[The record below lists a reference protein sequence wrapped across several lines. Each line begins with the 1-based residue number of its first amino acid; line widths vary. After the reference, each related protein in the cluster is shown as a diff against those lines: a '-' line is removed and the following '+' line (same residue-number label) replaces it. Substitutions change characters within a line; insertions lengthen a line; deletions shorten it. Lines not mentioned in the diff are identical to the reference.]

1 MIGIL
6 SVSRL
11 FLFIAHRYILCGKAA
26 ITKLIVIKNTIGQ
39 FMSLPTALFKSL
51 SRIKKDLKEDID
63 AVFNRDPA
71 ARNSLEVI
79 LTYPGIHALV
89 LHRGAHYLWQNEQ
102 KLAARVISYGSRI
115 ITGIEIHPAAK
126 IGRRFFIDHGM
137 GIVIGETAEIGN
149 DVTLY
154 HGVTLGGVS
163 WNNGKRHP
171 TLEDGV
177 IVGAGAKVLGPF
189 TVGKGAKIGSNAVVV
204 KAVPA
209 GATMVGSAARM
220 ISDHHDEK
228 GNPIVKK
235 VDDANQQEK
244 VAQAASTDNGIDKK
258 AVDEKATNRSVRETA
273 FQAYGIDP
281 TSQDPVAEAFA
292 KMLEHIQ
299 QSENRLDQLQ
309 AAMCKIDPDFCK
321 KEYDKLCLE
330 DIDVIGRADIDEIG
344 AEQK

>member
-1 MIGIL
+1 
-6 SVSRL
+6 
-11 FLFIAHRYILCGKAA
+11 
-26 ITKLIVIKNTIGQ
+26 
-39 FMSLPTALFKSL
+39 MSLPSKLFRSL
-51 SRIKKDLKEDID
+51 VSIKKDLKEDID

-79 LTYPGIHALV
+79 LTYPGIHALI
-89 LHRGAHYLWQNEQ
+89 LHRGAHCLWNREQ

-126 IGRRFFIDHGM
+126 IGKRFFIDHGV
-137 GIVIGETAEIGN
+137 GVVIGETAEIGN

-177 IVGAGAKVLGPF
+177 TVGAGAKVLGPF
-189 TVGKGAKIGSNAVVV
+189 TVGKNAKIGSNAVVV
-204 KAVPA
+204 KPVPA

-228 GNPIVKK
+228 GNPIATK
-235 VDDANQQEK
+235 VQDAKQQEK
-244 VAQAASTDNGIDKK
+244 VAQAGESIKDQAADTTSTAKR
-258 AVDEKATNRSVRETA
+258 TNTFR
-273 FQAYGIDP
+273 AYGIDP
-281 TSQDPVAEAFA
+281 YSQDPVAEAFA

-309 AAMCKIDPDFCK
+309 SAMCDIDPNFCK
-321 KEYDKLCLE
+321 KKYDKLCLE
-330 DIDVIGRADIDEIG
+330 DLDVIGRADID
-344 AEQK
+344 AADNEQK

>member
-1 MIGIL
+1 
-6 SVSRL
+6 
-11 FLFIAHRYILCGKAA
+11 
-26 ITKLIVIKNTIGQ
+26 
-39 FMSLPTALFKSL
+39 MSLPTALFKSL

-89 LHRGAHYLWQNEQ
+89 LHRGAHYLWNHEQ

-235 VDDANQQEK
+235 VDDAKQQEK

-258 AVDEKATNRSVRETA
+258 AVDEKATNRSARETA

-281 TSQDPVAEAFA
+281 SSQDPVAEAFA

-309 AAMCKIDPDFCK
+309 AAMCKIDPNFCK

-330 DIDVIGRADIDEIG
+330 DIDVIGKSDTDEIG
-344 AEQK
+344 AGQK

>member
-1 MIGIL
+1 
-6 SVSRL
+6 
-11 FLFIAHRYILCGKAA
+11 
-26 ITKLIVIKNTIGQ
+26 
-39 FMSLPTALFKSL
+39 MSLPTALFKSL

-79 LTYPGIHALV
+79 LTYPGIHALI
-89 LHRGAHYLWQNEQ
+89 LHRGAHCLWQNDQ

-204 KAVPA
+204 KEVPA
-209 GATMVGSAARM
+209 GATMVGSAARL
-220 ISDHHDEK
+220 IHDK
-228 GNPIVKK
+228 TK
-235 VDDANQQEK
+235 AQQMGLDSL
-244 VAQAASTDNGIDKK
+244 ADNGV
-258 AVDEKATNRSVRETA
+258 APPQEALGSDEIRAGSPQKPVQDQDDCNKHHLE
-273 FQAYGIDP
+273 QAGVFHQYGIDP
-281 TSQDPVAEAFA
+281 NTQDPVAMTFI
-292 KMLEHIQ
+292 KMLAHIR
-299 QSENRLDQLQ
+299 QSEARLDELQ
-309 AAMCKIDPDFCK
+309 NAMCKLDPTFCK
-321 KEYDKLCLE
+321 KRYEKLKVNDL
-330 DIDVIGRADIDEIG
+330 DAVDPQFFTHPSQSINGG
-344 AEQK
+344 

>member
-1 MIGIL
+1 
-6 SVSRL
+6 
-11 FLFIAHRYILCGKAA
+11 
-26 ITKLIVIKNTIGQ
+26 
-39 FMSLPTALFKSL
+39 MSLPSKLFKSL
-51 SRIKKDLKEDID
+51 VRAKKDLKEDID

-79 LTYPGIHALV
+79 LTYPGIHALI
-89 LHRGAHYLWQNEQ
+89 LHRGAHCLWNNEQ
-102 KLAARVISYGSRI
+102 KLAARVISYGSRV

-126 IGRRFFIDHGM
+126 IGRRFFIDHGV
-137 GIVIGETAEIGN
+137 GVVIGETAEIGN

-177 IVGAGAKVLGPF
+177 TVGAGAKVLGPF
-189 TVGKGAKIGSNAVVV
+189 TVGKNAKIGSNAVVV
-204 KAVPA
+204 KPVPA

-228 GNPIVKK
+228 GNPITTK
-235 VDDANQQEK
+235 VQDAKQQERA
-244 VAQAASTDNGIDKK
+244 AQVGTKDKNQAKNPTSST
-258 AVDEKATNRSVRETA
+258 ARTTA

-281 TSQDPVAEAFA
+281 SSQDPVAEAFA

-299 QSENRLDQLQ
+299 QSESRLDQLQ
-309 AAMCKIDPDFCK
+309 AAMCQIDPEFCK

-330 DIDVIGRADIDEIG
+330 DLDVIGRDDVEQAD
-344 AEQK
+344 ATLK

>member
-1 MIGIL
+1 
-6 SVSRL
+6 
-11 FLFIAHRYILCGKAA
+11 
-26 ITKLIVIKNTIGQ
+26 
-39 FMSLPTALFKSL
+39 MSLPTALFKSFT
-51 SRIKKDLKEDID
+51 RIRKDLKEDID
-63 AVFNRDPA
+63 AVFTRDPA
-71 ARNSLEVI
+71 ARNSMEVL
-79 LTYPGIHALV
+79 LTYPGIHALI
-89 LHRGAHYLWQNEQ
+89 LHRGAHCLWQNNQ
-102 KLAARVISYGSRI
+102 KFAARTISYGSRI

-126 IGRRFFIDHGM
+126 IGRRFFIDHGV
-137 GIVIGETAEIGN
+137 GVVIGETAEIGN

-228 GNPIVKK
+228 GNPLIS
-235 VDDANQQEK
+235 
-244 VAQAASTDNGIDKK
+244 STDNSAAKKEDKLSDK
-258 AVDEKATNRSVRETA
+258 QTEAKTKRPTIRETA

-281 TSQDPVAEAFA
+281 YSQDPVAEAFA
-292 KMLEHIQ
+292 KMFEHIQ

-309 AAMCKIDPDFCK
+309 EAMCKIDPTFCK

-330 DIDVIGRADIDEIG
+330 DIDVIGRNDLNDSDLQGLETNVDHPDN
-344 AEQK
+344 ELK

>member
-1 MIGIL
+1 
-6 SVSRL
+6 
-11 FLFIAHRYILCGKAA
+11 
-26 ITKLIVIKNTIGQ
+26 
-39 FMSLPTALFKSL
+39 MSLPTTLFKSL
-51 SRIKKDLKEDID
+51 ANIKKDLKEDIE

-79 LTYPGIHALV
+79 LTYPGIHALI
-89 LHRGAHYLWQNEQ
+89 LHRGAHCLWQNEQ

-115 ITGIEIHPAAK
+115 VTGIEIHPAAK
-126 IGRRFFIDHGM
+126 IGKRFFIDHGV
-137 GIVIGETAEIGN
+137 GVVIGETAEIGN

-228 GNPIVKK
+228 GNPITAK
-235 VDDANQQEK
+235 VDDAKQQEK
-244 VAQAASTDNGIDKK
+244 AAQAGTTAHHQAKSAASST
-258 AVDEKATNRSVRETA
+258 ARATA

-281 TSQDPVAEAFA
+281 SSQDPVAEAFA

-321 KEYDKLCLE
+321 KQYDKLCLE
-330 DIDVIGRADIDEIG
+330 DLDVIGKSDMDDIG
-344 AEQK
+344 TEQE

>member
-1 MIGIL
+1 
-6 SVSRL
+6 
-11 FLFIAHRYILCGKAA
+11 
-26 ITKLIVIKNTIGQ
+26 
-39 FMSLPTALFKSL
+39 MSLPTALFKSL
-51 SRIKKDLKEDID
+51 ASIKQDLKEDID

-79 LTYPGIHALV
+79 LTYPGIHALI
-89 LHRGAHYLWQNEQ
+89 LHRGAHCLWQKEQ

-126 IGRRFFIDHGM
+126 IGKRFFIDHGV
-137 GIVIGETAEIGN
+137 GVVIGETAEIGN

-189 TVGKGAKIGSNAVVV
+189 TVGKNAKIGSNAVVV

-220 ISDHHDEK
+220 ISEHHDEK
-228 GNPIVKK
+228 GNPITTK
-235 VDDANQQEK
+235 VDDAKQQEK
-244 VAQAASTDNGIDKK
+244 AAQAAQPKTTTQST
-258 AVDEKATNRSVRETA
+258 ARATA

-281 TSQDPVAEAFA
+281 SSQDPVAEAFA
-292 KMLEHIQ
+292 KMLDHIQ
-299 QSENRLDQLQ
+299 QSEKRLDQLQ
-309 AAMCKIDPDFCK
+309 EAMCKIDPNFCQ

-330 DIDVIGRADIDEIG
+330 DLDVIDREDMDEAG
-344 AEQK
+344 AKQQ

>member
-1 MIGIL
+1 
-6 SVSRL
+6 
-11 FLFIAHRYILCGKAA
+11 
-26 ITKLIVIKNTIGQ
+26 
-39 FMSLPTALFKSL
+39 MSLPTALFKSL

-89 LHRGAHYLWQNEQ
+89 LHRGAHYLWNHEQ

-235 VDDANQQEK
+235 VDDAKQQEK

-258 AVDEKATNRSVRETA
+258 SIDEKATNRSARETA

-281 TSQDPVAEAFA
+281 SSQDPVAEAFA

-309 AAMCKIDPDFCK
+309 AAMCKIDPNFCK

>member
-1 MIGIL
+1 
-6 SVSRL
+6 
-11 FLFIAHRYILCGKAA
+11 
-26 ITKLIVIKNTIGQ
+26 
-39 FMSLPTALFKSL
+39 MSLPTALFKSL
-51 SRIKKDLKEDID
+51 SRIKKDLTEDID

-235 VDDANQQEK
+235 VDDAKQQEK

>member
-1 MIGIL
+1 
-6 SVSRL
+6 
-11 FLFIAHRYILCGKAA
+11 
-26 ITKLIVIKNTIGQ
+26 
-39 FMSLPTALFKSL
+39 MSLPSKLFRSL
-51 SRIKKDLKEDID
+51 VSIKKDLKEDID

-79 LTYPGIHALV
+79 LTYPGIHALI
-89 LHRGAHYLWQNEQ
+89 LHRGAHCLWNHEQ

-126 IGRRFFIDHGM
+126 IGKRFFIDHGV
-137 GIVIGETAEIGN
+137 GVVIGETAEIGN

-177 IVGAGAKVLGPF
+177 TVGAGAKVLGPF
-189 TVGKGAKIGSNAVVV
+189 TVGKNAKIGSNAVVV
-204 KAVPA
+204 KPVPA

-228 GNPIVKK
+228 GNPIATK
-235 VDDANQQEK
+235 VQDAKQQEK
-244 VAQAASTDNGIDKK
+244 VAQAGESIKDQTTDTTSTAKR
-258 AVDEKATNRSVRETA
+258 TNTFR
-273 FQAYGIDP
+273 AYGIDP
-281 TSQDPVAEAFA
+281 YSQDPVAEAFA

-309 AAMCKIDPDFCK
+309 SAMCDIDPNFCK

-330 DIDVIGRADIDEIG
+330 DLDVIGRADIDDVDN
-344 AEQK
+344 EQK

>member
-1 MIGIL
+1 
-6 SVSRL
+6 
-11 FLFIAHRYILCGKAA
+11 
-26 ITKLIVIKNTIGQ
+26 
-39 FMSLPTALFKSL
+39 MSLPTSLFKSL
-51 SRIKKDLKEDID
+51 ARIKKDLQEDVE

-79 LTYPGIHALV
+79 LTYPGIHALI
-89 LHRGAHYLWQNEQ
+89 LHRGAHCLWQNEQ
-102 KLAARVISYGSRI
+102 KLAARAVSYGSRI

-126 IGRRFFIDHGM
+126 IGKRFFIDHGV
-137 GIVIGETAEIGN
+137 GVVIGETAEIGN

-204 KAVPA
+204 KPVPA

-228 GNPIVKK
+228 GNPITTK
-235 VDDANQQEK
+235 VQDAKQQEKAAQAGATANQQE
-244 VAQAASTDNGIDKK
+244 TDLTSNT
-258 AVDEKATNRSVRETA
+258 ARATA

-281 TSQDPVAEAFA
+281 SSQDPVAEAFA

-309 AAMCKIDPDFCK
+309 AAMCKIDPNFCK

-330 DIDVIGRADIDEIG
+330 DLDVIGRADMDAAG
-344 AEQK
+344 TKQK

>member
-1 MIGIL
+1 
-6 SVSRL
+6 
-11 FLFIAHRYILCGKAA
+11 
-26 ITKLIVIKNTIGQ
+26 
-39 FMSLPTALFKSL
+39 MSLPTALFKSL
-51 SRIKKDLKEDID
+51 TRIKRDLKEDID

-79 LTYPGIHALV
+79 LTYPGIHALI
-89 LHRGAHYLWQNEQ
+89 LHRGAHCLWQNEQ

-235 VDDANQQEK
+235 VDDAKQQEQ
-244 VAQAASTDNGIDKK
+244 VAQAATSTDNSS
-258 AVDEKATNRSVRETA
+258 DETATNYLARETT

-281 TSQDPVAEAFA
+281 SSQDPVAEAFA
-292 KMLEHIQ
+292 KMLEHIR

-321 KEYDKLCLE
+321 KEYYKLCLE
-330 DIDVIGRADIDEIG
+330 DLDVIGKNDMDEIG
-344 AEQK
+344 ADSE

>member
-1 MIGIL
+1 
-6 SVSRL
+6 
-11 FLFIAHRYILCGKAA
+11 
-26 ITKLIVIKNTIGQ
+26 
-39 FMSLPTALFKSL
+39 MSLTPSFFNSI
-51 SRIKKDLKEDID
+51 SNIKKDLKEDIN
-63 AVFNRDPA
+63 AVFTRDPA
-71 ARNSLEVI
+71 ARNSLEVV

-89 LHRGAHYLWQNEQ
+89 LHRSAHYLWNHEQ
-102 KLAARVISYGSRI
+102 KLAARVVSYGSRI

-126 IGRRFFIDHGM
+126 IGRRFFIDHGV
-137 GIVIGETAEIGN
+137 GVVIGETAEIGD

-189 TVGKGAKIGSNAVVV
+189 TVGKNAKIGSNAVVV

-220 ISDHHDEK
+220 ISEYHDEK
-228 GNPIVKK
+228 GNPITQNATASHSKK
-235 VDDANQQEK
+235 DSSK
-244 VAQAASTDNGIDKK
+244 KRTDSSN
-258 AVDEKATNRSVRETA
+258 VRATT

-281 TSQDPVAEAFA
+281 YSQDPVAEAFA

-309 AAMCKIDPDFCK
+309 QAMCKMDAEFCNK
-321 KEYDKLCLE
+321 DYEKLCLE
-330 DIDVIGRADIDEIG
+330 DLDVIGRDDMKKAD

>member
-1 MIGIL
+1 
-6 SVSRL
+6 
-11 FLFIAHRYILCGKAA
+11 
-26 ITKLIVIKNTIGQ
+26 
-39 FMSLPTALFKSL
+39 MSLPTTLFKSL
-51 SRIKKDLKEDID
+51 VNIKKDLKEDIE

-79 LTYPGIHALV
+79 LTYPGIHALI
-89 LHRGAHYLWQNEQ
+89 LHRGAHCLWQNEQ

-115 ITGIEIHPAAK
+115 VTGIEIHPAAK
-126 IGRRFFIDHGM
+126 IGKRFFIDHGV
-137 GIVIGETAEIGN
+137 GVVIGETAEIGN

-228 GNPIVKK
+228 GNPITTK
-235 VDDANQQEK
+235 VDDAKQQEK
-244 VAQAASTDNGIDKK
+244 AAQAGTTAHHQAKSAASST
-258 AVDEKATNRSVRETA
+258 ARATA

-281 TSQDPVAEAFA
+281 SSQDPVAEAFA

-330 DIDVIGRADIDEIG
+330 DLDVIGRTDMDDIG
-344 AEQK
+344 TEQK

>member
-1 MIGIL
+1 
-6 SVSRL
+6 
-11 FLFIAHRYILCGKAA
+11 
-26 ITKLIVIKNTIGQ
+26 
-39 FMSLPTALFKSL
+39 MSLPSKLFRSL
-51 SRIKKDLKEDID
+51 VSIKKDLKEDID

-89 LHRGAHYLWQNEQ
+89 LHRGAHCLWNHEQ

-126 IGRRFFIDHGM
+126 IGKRFFIDHGV
-137 GIVIGETAEIGN
+137 GVVIGETAEIGN

-177 IVGAGAKVLGPF
+177 TVGAGAKVLGPF
-189 TVGKGAKIGSNAVVV
+189 TVGKNAKIGSNAVVV
-204 KAVPA
+204 KPVPA

-228 GNPIVKK
+228 GNPIATK
-235 VDDANQQEK
+235 VQDAKQQEK
-244 VAQAASTDNGIDKK
+244 VAQAGNISRDQPTDTTST
-258 AVDEKATNRSVRETA
+258 EKRTNTFR
-273 FQAYGIDP
+273 AYGIDP
-281 TSQDPVAEAFA
+281 YSQDPVAEAFA

-309 AAMCKIDPDFCK
+309 SAMCDIDPNFCK

-330 DIDVIGRADIDEIG
+330 DLDVIGRADID
-344 AEQK
+344 AADNEQK